1 MRSGELGRL
10 ELLQYMW
17 WRRWQIT
24 LDAVAAGGGDL
35 NDAME
40 LASAAIEKIEK
51 ILRCGKL
58 TALTVSGDAVL
69 FLLTGNDHS
78 PRQTGTHVRKVV
90 EARGVFCSSDSK
102 HSQPPPAAAADPGGG
117 GGGDGVGIAPAAAA
131 AAAAALQLPE
141 GYADQWMVCAILAT
155 GAQLTTQLHGGLGA
169 EAYQLVQATLP
180 LALGR
185 LGSLYMAAQPI
196 ALRLAPP
203 PPPPPPPAG
212 EEADKQQQ
220 QQQQQQ
226 DQGQVPAP
234 AAGASAAASV
244 VEEEEEYSL
253 QVEGEGTPAERVSQ
267 PGCISACYLTW
278 LASHTRHTRHNR
290 KTHTQ

>member
-1 MRSGELGRL
+1 
-10 ELLQYMW
+10 
-17 WRRWQIT
+17 
-24 LDAVAAGGGDL
+24 
-35 NDAME
+35 
-40 LASAAIEKIEK
+40 
-51 ILRCGKL
+51 
-58 TALTVSGDAVL
+58 
-69 FLLTGNDHS
+69 
-78 PRQTGTHVRKVV
+78 VRKVV
-90 EARGVFCSSDSK
+90 EARGVFCSSDAK
-102 HSQPPPAAAADPGGG
+102 HSQPPAAPAAAADPGGG
-117 GGGDGVGIAPAAAA
+117 GGGDGVGIAPAAA

-203 PPPPPPPAG
+203 PPPPPPPPAG
-212 EEADKQQQ
+212 EEADKQQ

-278 LASHTRHTRHNR
+278 LASHTRHNR
-290 KTHTQ
+290 KTRTHNRQTDAHTQ

>member
-1 MRSGELGRL
+1 M
-10 ELLQYMW
+10 
-17 WRRWQIT
+17 
-24 LDAVAAGGGDL
+24 
-35 NDAME
+35 
-40 LASAAIEKIEK
+40 
-51 ILRCGKL
+51 CG
-58 TALTVSGDAVL
+58 
-69 FLLTGNDHS
+69 N
-78 PRQTGTHVRKVV
+78 VV
-90 EARGVFCSSDSK
+90 EARGVFCSSDAK
-102 HSQPPPAAAADPGGG
+102 HSQPPPAAAAAADPGGG
-117 GGGDGVGIAPAAAA
+117 GGGDGVGIAPAAA

-203 PPPPPPPAG
+203 PPPPPAG
-212 EEADKQQQ
+212 EEADK
-220 QQQQQQ
+220 QQQQQ

-244 VEEEEEYSL
+244 VEEEEEEYSL